1 MCEECIECQYVVVGL
16 VAAEAA
22 CGTCGAMSF
31 VALASHMRIVVCC
44 SSVVQCGAVWC
55 SVVQCVAVCCSVLQC
70 VAVLRGTHIT
80 HAHCSVLQ
88 LACCSVLQLAVLAL

>member
-1 MCEECIECQYVVVGL
+1 MMRSGGRRMCEECIECQYVVVGL

-44 SSVVQCGAVWC
+44 SLHA
-55 SVVQCVAVCCSVLQC
+55 AVCCS
-70 VAVLRGTHIT
+70 LRYLRCDVT
-80 HAHCSVLQ
+80 HAHVTPVPNDQ
-88 LACCSVLQLAVLAL
+88 RY